1 MILILE
7 GPDGSGKT
15 TLATRLHATTGYPIY
30 HRSKPENDE
39 DKANMMEQLKA
50 DFKKYKNV
58 IVDRCWYSEIVYGN
72 VMRDGSVIDYPE
84 MYDLERL
91 ALSKGALLIYCTGDP
106 AAMYKRATA
115 RGEDYITSFADYM
128 QICRSYDRLMFD
140 MPHLLPV
147 VRYTV

>member
-15 TLATRLHATTGYPIY
+15 TLATRLHATTGYPMY
-30 HRSKPENDE
+30 HRSKPENEE

-50 DFKKYKNV
+50 DLKKYKNV

>member
-50 DFKKYKNV
+50 DFKVYKNV

-72 VMRDGSVIDYPE
+72 IMRDGSVIDYPE

-140 MPHLLPV
+140 MLHLLPV

>member
-91 ALSKGALLIYCTGDP
+91 TLSKGALLIYCTGDP
-106 AAMYKRATA
+106 VAMHKRATA

>member
-39 DKANMMEQLKA
+39 DKANMMEQHKA
-50 DFKKYKNV
+50 DFKKHKNV

-72 VMRDGSVIDYPE
+72 IMRDGSVIDYPE